1 MAITKPLFL
10 LTILS
15 FSLLQSTAQNAAIS
29 CPDNIIVKA
38 DPGKEGAVVS
48 LPVLTGELANATYT
62 PASGSFF
69 RLGSHSIIVT
79 TASGQKCSFT
89 LMVTDNEAPYISP
102 LTLNRERLWPANDKL
117 KRVSVNYYV
126 SDNAGDVKTV
136 MTVASNA
143 TDGVK
148 DYEIIDN
155 NALRLK
161 ASRLPDGSP
170 RIYTITITASDN
182 AGNKTV
188 RTTTIA
194 VSETMAA
201 VKEM

>member
-1 MAITKPLFL
+1 MAIFRSLL
-10 LTILS
+10 LTAIFFISILHIA
-15 FSLLQSTAQNAAIS
+15 AQNAAIS
-29 CPDNIIVKA
+29 CPANMIVKA
-38 DPGKEGAVVS
+38 DAGKEGAVIS
-48 LPVLTGELANATYT
+48 FPAPAGELANATYT

-69 RLGSHSIIVT
+69 RLGSHSVILT

-89 LMVTDNEAPYISP
+89 VMVTDNESPYVSP

-136 MTVASNA
+136 LTVASNA

-148 DYEIIDN
+148 DFEIIDN

-161 ASRLPDGSP
+161 ASRLPDGAP
-170 RIYTITITASDN
+170 RIYTITITATDD

-188 RTTTIA
+188 RTTSIA
-194 VSETMAA
+194 VSETMTAIPG
-201 VKEM
+201 M